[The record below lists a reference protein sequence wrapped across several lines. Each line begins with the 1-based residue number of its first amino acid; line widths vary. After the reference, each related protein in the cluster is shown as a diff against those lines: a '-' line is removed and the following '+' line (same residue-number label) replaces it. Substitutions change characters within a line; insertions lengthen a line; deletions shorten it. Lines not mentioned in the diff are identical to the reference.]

1 VNIEE
6 MINDFYEENVTAID
20 ETVSEDQIQSRIADV
35 IHAMGVRAFNGM
47 PARMKKAS
55 YMKGVQDFLD
65 QPGNLEADVADVR
78 FALKEGSLDAKIDKA
93 ARYGVRV
100 LAAQGNTSFSAFSA
114 TMTAKYGPNI
124 EKHLARIYDQSGVL
138 LDQAGT
144 RSPGVKG
151 ADTRAGRS
159 VQAEIKDILKGW
171 FAGNPNAVR
180 QPVLDLL
187 KATGMTEKEAVR
199 LIMSVQHRF
208 IDKARRAKNK
218 KVADLTTGRK
228 IPLNNQ
234 KAIKRLLELSNLTPL
249 SDPVVSDAIAEAY
262 GLPKMTPEISAQL
275 DVMAKAI
282 KNAPEG
288 SPTDNATRSM
298 LDFLQKQLPKD
309 KMDIGWSIWYSNI
322 LSGYQTAERNLI
334 GTALNAFDN
343 LATSMLVNPRNS
355 GFALRGFARGIVAGR
370 YAAGH
375 VLRTGIF
382 PVRGGKFEMSSTLE
396 LDPFTGFFKFFNK
409 WKYVLRSLQAADMLF
424 FKASQESRAM
434 MIAAD
439 LVRQEGLSDSADLWS
454 QVDKIMGKTDIQTL
468 AFEQQARD
476 EGLTGSD
483 VIVRAQELSE
493 LQRPGEIQA
502 EPMTYAQQSTFNYPS
517 EGMLGVFGR
526 GVRDLGRKAP
536 FVVKPIIP
544 FTQIVANVTNVSI
557 DHTPWGFV
565 RAWRGIKDAKGV
577 TRAITGHRRAQLLA
591 KATIGTAAMVGA
603 YAMDR
608 FGGDDDDGN
617 KLFEITGAG
626 TGDFTKDNQLKQ
638 TGWRPWSFRIRGGK
652 WHDYRLTPL
661 VIGFAIIGSVRDAER
676 YKKITEEGIWNRL
689 AYTLLKSGDVIF
701 NMSFLSGIDQV
712 MKMIEPG
719 SAESSG
725 RKLQSYVTRT
735 ASTIAV
741 PSLLKQIDRTFDPN
755 IHDNATIQEG
765 LLRETPIASRLVKPK
780 INLLG
785 EPIKQTTG
793 PVSIFF
799 SKSLSDPVWKLI
811 VDNEAFISKPS
822 NRTEMGRGVKKRRM
836 TEDEYYEYVKES
848 GQTIRKMIER
858 NLSRLQS
865 ITKEGRVD
873 DIINDYTRIARK
885 RAKNK
890 IWREAGYQ

>member
-1 VNIEE
+1 
-6 MINDFYEENVTAID
+6 
-20 ETVSEDQIQSRIADV
+20 
-35 IHAMGVRAFNGM
+35 
-47 PARMKKAS
+47 
-55 YMKGVQDFLD
+55 
-65 QPGNLEADVADVR
+65 
-78 FALKEGSLDAKIDKA
+78 
-93 ARYGVRV
+93 
-100 LAAQGNTSFSAFSA
+100 
-114 TMTAKYGPNI
+114 
-124 EKHLARIYDQSGVL
+124 
-138 LDQAGT
+138 
-144 RSPGVKG
+144 
-151 ADTRAGRS
+151 
-159 VQAEIKDILKGW
+159 
-171 FAGNPNAVR
+171 
-180 QPVLDLL
+180 
-187 KATGMTEKEAVR
+187 
-199 LIMSVQHRF
+199 
-208 IDKARRAKNK
+208 
-218 KVADLTTGRK
+218 
-228 IPLNNQ
+228 
-234 KAIKRLLELSNLTPL
+234 
-249 SDPVVSDAIAEAY
+249 
-262 GLPKMTPEISAQL
+262 
-275 DVMAKAI
+275 
-282 KNAPEG
+282 
-288 SPTDNATRSM
+288 
-298 LDFLQKQLPKD
+298 
-309 KMDIGWSIWYSNI
+309 
-322 LSGYQTAERNLI
+322 
-334 GTALNAFDN
+334 
-343 LATSMLVNPRNS
+343 
-355 GFALRGFARGIVAGR
+355 
-370 YAAGH
+370 
-375 VLRTGIF
+375 
-382 PVRGGKFEMSSTLE
+382 
-396 LDPFTGFFKFFNK
+396 
-409 WKYVLRSLQAADMLF
+409 MLF

-454 QVDKIMGKTDIQTL
+454 QVDKIMGKADVQLL

-483 VIVRAQELSE
+483 IRVRVQELSE

-517 EGMLGVFGR
+517 EGMLGVFAR
-526 GVRDLGRKAP
+526 GVRDLTRKLPFGRT
-536 FVVKPIIP
+536 VIP

-577 TRAITGHRRAQLLA
+577 SRAIVGHRRAQLLA

-617 KLFEITGAG
+617 KLLEVTGAG

-638 TGWRPWSFRIRGGK
+638 TGWRPWSIRIRGGK
-652 WHDYRLTPL
+652 YWDYRLTPL
-661 VIGFAIIGSVRDAER
+661 VIGLAIIGSMRDAEK
-676 YKKITEEGIWNRL
+676 YKKISEEGIWNRL
-689 AYTLLKSGDVIF
+689 AYTLLKSGDVLF

-741 PSLLKQIDRTFDPN
+741 PSLLKQIDRTFDPV

-765 LLRETPIASRLVKPK
+765 LLRETPIAIPSRLLGLEHPVKPK

-793 PVSIFF
+793 PVSIFV

-822 NRTEMGRGVKKRRM
+822 NRTEMGRGIKKRRM

-848 GQTIRKMIER
+848 GQTIREMIER

-873 DIINDYTRIARK
+873 DIINDYTRNARK